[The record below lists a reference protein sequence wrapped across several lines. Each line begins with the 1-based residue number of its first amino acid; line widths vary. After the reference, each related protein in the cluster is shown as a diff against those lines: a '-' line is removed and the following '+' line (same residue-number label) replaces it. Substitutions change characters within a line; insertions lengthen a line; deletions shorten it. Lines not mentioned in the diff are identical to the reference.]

1 MPRVT
6 GNATRKGRGKGMSM
20 ADVGLVPWLAVAAGG
35 ATGAC
40 LRFGTTLWLGVPTM
54 PAWPWATFSVNLLGS
69 FLFGLL
75 TVALAT
81 LTSSEAWRLAIM
93 TGMLGALTTFSTFSF
108 ELVRMVEVKALDLA
122 AGYAAASVLACVTL
136 AGLGLAVGRLIFE

>member
-1 MPRVT
+1 MT
-6 GNATRKGRGKGMSM
+6 EAS
-20 ADVGLVPWLAVAAGG
+20 LLPWLAVAGGG
-35 ATGAC
+35 ALGAC

-54 PAWPWATFSVNLLGS
+54 PSWPWATFSVNLLGS

-81 LTSSEAWRLAIM
+81 MTQSETLRLAIM

-108 ELVRMVEVKALDLA
+108 ELVRMVEVKALGLA
-122 AGYAAASVLACVTL
+122 AGYAITSVLACLTFAG
-136 AGLGLAVGRLIFE
+136 AGLMLGRLIFE

>member
-1 MPRVT
+1 MT
-6 GNATRKGRGKGMSM
+6 
-20 ADVGLVPWLAVAAGG
+20 DVGLVPWLAVAGGG

-40 LRFGTTLWLGVPTM
+40 LRFGTTLWLGVPAM

-75 TVALAT
+75 TVALASMT
-81 LTSSEAWRLAIM
+81 NSEPLRLAIM

-108 ELVRMVEVKALDLA
+108 ELVRMVEVKALGLA
-122 AGYAAASVLACVTL
+122 AGYATTSVLACLTL
-136 AGLGLAVGRLIFE
+136 AGVGLMLGRLIFE

>member
-1 MPRVT
+1 MT
-6 GNATRKGRGKGMSM
+6 
-20 ADVGLVPWLAVAAGG
+20 DVGAVPWLAVAAGG

-40 LRFGTTLWLGVPTM
+40 LRFATTLWMGVPAM
-54 PAWPWATFSVNLLGS
+54 PAWPWATFSVNLVGS

-75 TVALAT
+75 TVALAS
-81 LTSSEAWRLAIM
+81 LTTSEALRLAIM

-108 ELVRMVEVKALDLA
+108 ELVRMVEIKAWGLA
-122 AGYAAASVLACVTL
+122 AGYAVASVLACITL